1 MNKIIIELEVKNIR
15 VFYEEELELPT
26 INPANPFTVMESKQF
41 SFGGFAWRLVISPNG
56 YDDNTR
62 GDILVRL
69 QVMIE
74 LLASN
79 FIFFKCA
86 TSKQMA
92 RCKTR
97 FYLND
102 IHSSEIFE
110 NIFPGLLK
118 SSNFS
123 VGSKSTDVSAMIWFY
138 LSKRNIRNIL
148 CSTL

>member
-110 NIFPGLLK
+110 NIFPGSLESPK
-118 SSNFS
+118 FT
-123 VGSKSTDVSAMIWFY
+123 VGSKTTDV
-138 LSKRNIRNIL
+138 
-148 CSTL
+148 